1 MALSRN
7 ELVLIREHL
16 RTIPAITRP
25 PKPRTR
31 DEIGQK
37 NMEAYNKNCA
47 EIAAL
52 TVAIEREITDISRA
66 ETPKRR
72 TAK

>member
-1 MALSRN
+1 MALTRN

-25 PKPRTR
+25 RKPRTR
-31 DEIGQK
+31 DETALK
-37 NMEAYNKNCA
+37 NIEAYKRECA

-52 TVAIEREITDISRA
+52 INAIEREIRDISIA
-66 ETPKRR
+66 EAPKKG
-72 TAK
+72 A

>member
-1 MALSRN
+1 MALTRN

-16 RTIPAITRP
+16 RTVVAITRP

-31 DEIGQK
+31 DESGQK
-37 NMEAYNKNCA
+37 IIEAYNKKCA

-52 TVAIEREITDISRA
+52 TAAIEREITDISKA
-66 ETPKRR
+66 EVPKRR
-72 TAK
+72 ATK